1 MGEKKRNGLHGKVFV
16 SALAVFSLTCSN
28 VVAKAADIPVNMMCS
43 NNVQVAKLGEF
54 EEIQIDEM
62 RTDLEFK
69 GKNPSDLGNF
79 VKFDVRDTEDTTY
92 EIIYN
97 DNIKNKVEQM
107 QNQIEPQHVHK
118 IVDITLKEHKKN
130 SDWTIVNKKDT
141 IFKYIFWERLDSLPI
156 PESCFH
162 FVWCQIA

>member
-28 VVAKAADIPVNMMCS
+28 VVAKAADIPVNMMFS

-79 VKFDVRDTEDTTY
+79 VKFDVRDTEDTTG
-92 EIIYN
+92 
-97 DNIKNKVEQM
+97 
-107 QNQIEPQHVHK
+107 
-118 IVDITLKEHKKN
+118 L
-130 SDWTIVNKKDT
+130 
-141 IFKYIFWERLDSLPI
+141 
-156 PESCFH
+156 
-162 FVWCQIA
+162 